1 MSVCSQC
8 RSKCGFFFRAKDRP
22 EDSLTGAVLPLG
34 RRCGTFGLRSAPT
47 ISALPPD
54 FRISGRRRPTI
65 LASIRQV
72 SGTSTSW
79 ITRDRPADSVGVASK
94 TPSLPGFAFR
104 HLLSR
109 DRGARTCPQTRVVIK
124 GLKSYHESAVSC
136 LVFSLCHLKCR
147 KLSAS
152 KPLSSGDQRPPTSRC
167 ASTPYHSA

>member
-8 RSKCGFFFRAKDRP
+8 RSNGFFFGAKDRP
-22 EDSLTGAVLPLG
+22 EDSLTGGPCFLSADVAGP
-34 RRCGTFGLRSAPT
+34 FGLRSAPT

-54 FRISGRRRPTI
+54 FRNSGRRRPTI

-94 TPSLPGFAFR
+94 TPSLPGITFR

-136 LVFSLCHLKCR
+136 LVFSLCHLKYR

-152 KPLSSGDQRPPTSRC
+152 KPLSSGDQRRPTSRC